1 MTSPYTFGT
10 KSDANAALQQALTA
24 HGFDTK
30 GADGIFGRNTRDA
43 VEAAQQY
50 FSIAPADGVPR
61 ADLLAFLGL
70 TASAPLPKPS
80 IFSNLSMLLS
90 IFNLW
95 QSLKGNPM
103 DTSNNWFSTL
113 VASTAGQYLIAI
125 AATWIAQKLG
135 LDPTTGHVT
144 VAAVIVQV
152 LGIVPAILGVIEA
165 AKSKVVVNGVKVSL
179 KSMPTTDQQAVAQI
193 AAKNS

>member
-1 MTSPYTFGT
+1 MTSPYAFGT

-70 TASAPLPKPS
+70 TAPAPLPKPS
-80 IFSNLSMLLS
+80 IFDQIGTLVSIINL
-90 IFNLW
+90 
-95 QSLKGNPM
+95 LKGKTM
-103 DTSNNWFSTL
+103 TSDQLTGVL
-113 VASTAGQYLIAI
+113 RALIAALSGYFI
-125 AATWIAQKLG
+125 AKGWGTADFWTWIGAG
-135 LDPTTGHVT
+135 VTGV
-144 VAAVIVQV
+144 VPIVWTWINNRPKT
-152 LGIVPAILGVIEA
+152 IVP
-165 AKSKVVVNGVKVSL
+165 
-179 KSMPTTDQQAVAQI
+179 I
-193 AAKNS
+193 AAK